1 MRRWMF
7 AWGAV
12 LIGLASGSATSTA
25 AAETQVYRPMLRH
38 ETEYLSI
45 EAPAAARAR
54 LEAISTFPLDRD
66 GTNLD
71 SNFFFLPQVRIGT
84 RIENRKEWPVR
95 LQFEYEHDVVTGTG
109 SGAPRQEIGERLP
122 NGEKIHDELRRL
134 QLRATIPSAHLQVS
148 GGYMLSHWG
157 LGMVA
162 NDGAH
167 GWTPGSA
174 YFGDPRSGDRVI
186 RFLASTLPLT
196 DYNLIFRVAYDYDV
210 VDDEILVGNDEAY
223 QVIGSMLVGAGQ
235 PHWGGLYVV
244 YRSQDSDQR
253 RGFDAVLYDLT
264 ASTRWSLDKL
274 GIFTLAGE
282 FAVVTGSTNLAQT
295 PELAK
300 HDLFQIGAAV
310 RAALDRGNHGFVFDF
325 LFASGDENFDD
336 DDQNSFRVDPNL
348 EYGLMLFR
356 QVMAA
361 QTGRTTVT
369 AADPNLVGR
378 PVPDLDR
385 IPTGGA
391 PANTV
396 TLFPRAWWRPMEEGL
411 EVYGGPLFA
420 LSDVSYADPF
430 NTRINGGNPHNPL
443 GGKPGSFY
451 GTELDLGLRYLGFV
465 RDVELLV
472 GLEAGVL
479 ITGNAFTQLDGRTM
493 GDVWGGRFML
503 EARL

>member
-1 MRRWMF
+1 MRRWML
-7 AWGAV
+7 ALGAV
-12 LIGLASGSATSTA
+12 LAGLAPGAA
-25 AAETQVYRPMLRH
+25 DVARAAETQVYRPILRH
-38 ETEYLSI
+38 ETESLSI
-45 EAPAAARAR
+45 EAPASSRNR

-66 GTNLD
+66 GTDLG
-71 SNFFFLPQVRIGT
+71 SNFFYLPQVRIGA

-95 LQFEYEHDVVTGTG
+95 LQFEYEHDVVTGTA
-109 SGAPRQEIGERLP
+109 SGAPRQEIGSNLP
-122 NGEKIHDELRRL
+122 NGEKLHDELRRL
-134 QLRATIPSAHLQVS
+134 QLRATIPSAHLQIT
-148 GGYMLSHWG
+148 GGYMVSHWG
-157 LGMVA
+157 MGLLA

-186 RFLASTLPLT
+186 RALVSTLPLT
-196 DYNLIFRVAYDYDV
+196 DYNLIFRAAYDDV
-210 VDDEILVGNDEAY
+210 VDDDILLDDDDAY

-235 PHWGGLYVV
+235 PHWGGLYIV

-253 RGFDAVLYDLT
+253 RGFDAVIYDLT
-264 ASTRWSLDKL
+264 ASTRWSLDDL

-282 FAVVTGSTNLAQT
+282 FAVITGSTNLGQT
-295 PELAK
+295 PEIIK
-300 HDLFQIGAAV
+300 QDLFQVGASV
-310 RAALDRGNHGFVFDF
+310 RGSLDRGNHGFVFDF

-336 DDQNSFRVDPNL
+336 GDQNGFRVDPNL

-356 QVMAA
+356 QIMAA

-369 AADPNLVGR
+369 AADPDLVGR

-385 IPTGGA
+385 IPTRGA
-391 PANTV
+391 ASNTA
-396 TLFPRAWWRPMEEGL
+396 TLFPRAWWRPEQGL

-420 LSDVSYADPF
+420 ITDVSYADPF
-430 NTRINGGNPHNPL
+430 NTRINGGNPHNAL

-451 GTELDLGLRYLGFV
+451 GTELDLGVRYLGFL
-465 RDVELLV
+465 RDIEFTL

-479 ITGNAFTQLDGRTM
+479 ITGNAFTELDGGTM

-503 EARL
+503 DARL